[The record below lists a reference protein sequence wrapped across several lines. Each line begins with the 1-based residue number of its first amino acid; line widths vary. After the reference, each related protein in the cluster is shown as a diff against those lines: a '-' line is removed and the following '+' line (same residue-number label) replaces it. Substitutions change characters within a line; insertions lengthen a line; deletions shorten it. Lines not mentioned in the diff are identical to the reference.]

1 MGETQGFSGN
11 TASEML
17 WTFPPVL
24 GICSCG
30 ELARGIQMKSTKR
43 YNWVQCDIGF
53 GLVLG
58 LFLTGCQ
65 EKNTYVEPP
74 PPKVTVAQPLVQEV
88 TDYLEFT
95 GTTVASKRVEIV
107 ARVAGVLQSMHF
119 TPGTE
124 VKRGGLLFVID
135 PKEYQ
140 ADLQAAKSEL
150 VTAQANLKQA
160 TTELAR
166 AERLFKQRA
175 GTDVQVV
182 KWRRDQELARAEI
195 QRSNAAIARAK
206 LNLGYTRVT
215 APISGRVGRN
225 KVDIGNLVGQGQ
237 ATVLT
242 EITASDPMFVYFNL
256 NERDFLRV
264 HSMYRAKAR
273 EKGLNPAK
281 DSGKKLDIRVH
292 LGLANEDGYP
302 HNGLLDFVESSLDS
316 DTGTL
321 QLRAVFQNKEL
332 PRALNPGLFARVR
345 MPISKRPNMPL
356 VTELAIGADQSGR
369 YILVVNSEN
378 VVEKHNIRLGQL
390 VDGMRVIEEGVGS
403 DDRVIVKG
411 IQRARPGSKVDPGGI
426 DMASLTNSA
435 RKAAKEARAAEKT
448 SATPETPPSTQKRQ

>member
-1 MGETQGFSGN
+1 MMTSSPRRGVGVLKNSPITPETQ
-11 TASEML
+11 
-17 WTFPPVL
+17 
-24 GICSCG
+24 
-30 ELARGIQMKSTKR
+30 RGIDLRTCII
-43 YNWVQCDIGF
+43 VLALL
-53 GLVLG
+53 LV
-58 LFLTGCQ
+58 GCE
-65 EKNTYVEPP
+65 EKNKYVEPP

-88 TDYLEFT
+88 IDNLDFT
-95 GTTVASKRVEIV
+95 GTTVASERVEVV
-107 ARVAGVLQSMHF
+107 ARVAGVLQSMNF

-124 VKRGGLLFVID
+124 VKRGALLFVIE

-140 ADLQAAKSEL
+140 ADLLAAESEL

-182 KWRRDQELARAEI
+182 KWRRDQELARAAI
-195 QRSNAAIARAK
+195 QRSNAAIVRAK

-225 KVDIGNLVGQGQ
+225 KVDIGNLVGQGK
-237 ATVLT
+237 ATELT
-242 EITASDPMFVYFNL
+242 EITAYDPMYVYFNL

-273 EKGLNPAK
+273 EKGINTAKVSQRKLN
-281 DSGKKLDIRVH
+281 IRVY
-292 LGLANEDGYP
+292 LGLANEDDYP
-302 HNGLLDFVESSLDS
+302 HEGLLDFAESGLDS

-321 QLRAVFQNKEL
+321 QLRAVFQNKEV
-332 PRALNPGLFARVR
+332 PRALNPGLFSRVH

-369 YILVVNSEN
+369 YLLVVNSEN
-378 VVEKHNIRLGQL
+378 VVEKRNIRLGQL

-411 IQRARPGSKVDPGGI
+411 IQRARPGSKVDPGRI
-426 DMASLTNSA
+426 DMASLTASA
-435 RKAAKEARAAEKT
+435 RKAAADTSKARSPSPPPDTPT
-448 SATPETPPSTQKRQ
+448 SKQKGQ

>member
-1 MGETQGFSGN
+1 
-11 TASEML
+11 
-17 WTFPPVL
+17 
-24 GICSCG
+24 
-30 ELARGIQMKSTKR
+30 MKSTRR
-43 YNWVQCDIGF
+43 YNWVQFSIGF
-53 GLVLG
+53 GMVPAL
-58 LFLTGCQ
+58 LFSGCQ

-74 PPKVTVAQPLVQEV
+74 PPKVTVAQPLIQEV

-95 GTTVASKRVEIV
+95 GTTVASEQVEVV

-124 VKRGGLLFVID
+124 VKRGGLLFIID

-195 QRSNAAIARAK
+195 QRSNAAIAHAK

-215 APISGRVGRN
+215 APISGRVGRK
-225 KVDIGNLVGQGQ
+225 KVDIGNLVGQEK

-242 EITASDPMFVYFNL
+242 EITAFDPMYVYFNL

-273 EKGLNPAK
+273 EKGINTAK
-281 DSGKKLDIRVH
+281 VSQRKLDIRVY

-302 HNGLLDFVESSLDS
+302 HEGLLDFVESGLDS

-321 QLRAVFQNKEL
+321 QLRAVFQNKEV
-332 PRALNPGLFARVR
+332 PRALNPGLFSRVR

-378 VVEKHNIRLGQL
+378 VVEKRNIRLGQL
-390 VDGMRVIEEGVGS
+390 MDGMRVIEEGVGS
-403 DDRVIVKG
+403 DDRVIVNG
-411 IQRARPGSKVDPGGI
+411 LQRARPGGKVDPGRI
-426 DMASLTNSA
+426 DMASLTASA
-435 RKAAKEARAAEKT
+435 RKAATETSRA
-448 SATPETPPSTQKRQ
+448 SGPSPPPDTPPSKQQGQ

>member
-1 MGETQGFSGN
+1 MMTSSPRRGVGVLKNSPITPETQ
-11 TASEML
+11 
-17 WTFPPVL
+17 
-24 GICSCG
+24 
-30 ELARGIQMKSTKR
+30 RGIDLRTCII
-43 YNWVQCDIGF
+43 VLALL
-53 GLVLG
+53 LV
-58 LFLTGCQ
+58 GCE
-65 EKNTYVEPP
+65 EKNKYVEPP

-95 GTTVASKRVEIV
+95 GTTVASEHVEVV

-119 TPGTE
+119 TAGTE
-124 VKRGGLLFVID
+124 VKRGALLFVID

-140 ADLQAAKSEL
+140 ADLLAAKSEL

-182 KWRRDQELARAEI
+182 KWRRDQELARAAI
-195 QRSNAAIARAK
+195 QRSNAAIVRAK

-225 KVDIGNLVGQGQ
+225 KVDIGNLVGQGK
-237 ATVLT
+237 ATELT
-242 EITASDPMFVYFNL
+242 EITAYDPMYVYFNL

-273 EKGLNPAK
+273 EKGINTAKVSQRKLN
-281 DSGKKLDIRVH
+281 IRVY
-292 LGLANEDGYP
+292 LGLANEDDYP
-302 HNGLLDFVESSLDS
+302 HEGLLDFAESGLDS

-321 QLRAVFQNKEL
+321 QLRAVFQNKEV
-332 PRALNPGLFARVR
+332 PRALNPGLFSRVR

-369 YILVVNSEN
+369 YLLVVNSEN
-378 VVEKHNIRLGQL
+378 VVEKRNIRLGQL

-411 IQRARPGSKVDPGGI
+411 IQRARPGSKVDPGRI
-426 DMASLTNSA
+426 DMASLTASA
-435 RKAAKEARAAEKT
+435 RKAAADTSKAR
-448 SATPETPPSTQKRQ
+448 SPSPPHPRWKLKPPIRVPVQPWWQRPSPHPSSRR